1 MDKKKEN
8 RHPAG
13 TGMTVVEEVFGSNH
27 IKPRK
32 NYNIKPP
39 KMQVVTTI
47 LFGILLSIITVWVVL
62 DVRAQQSTEFT
73 PVEHKVSDGDT
84 LWSIAK
90 QYKPDYMTM
99 DEYMA
104 WVYDHNDDGMIYAG
118 DVVTMAEVTR

>member
-8 RHPAG
+8 RHPAA

-27 IKPRK
+27 IKPHRD
-32 NYNIKPP
+32 YTTTSRS
-39 KMQVVTTI
+39 MQVVTVI
-47 LFGILLSIITVWVVL
+47 LFALLLTVLTIWVVL
-62 DVRAQQSTEFT
+62 DVRAQRSTEFT

-90 QYKPDYMTM
+90 QYKPDDMTM

-104 WVYDHNDDGMIYAG
+104 WVYDHNDDGMIRAG
-118 DVVTMAEVTR
+118 DEVIMAEVKR